1 MTRFDVVASDKKGR
15 TVTCRISAAA
25 ASAVYALAEKR
36 GWTIVSVEK
45 KEPLLCFR
53 PKVSSFTYLTSAY
66 LFHQLSI
73 MIQSGV
79 TLVQA
84 WHLLMQDI
92 AHKKQ
97 RQRMEEIIKRM
108 ESGMIL
114 SQAMAQSGLFP
125 SMACHMVK
133 AGENTGNLERIF
145 EILGDYYE
153 YIGKQRRLLI
163 NALAYPVFLIICTIG
178 MFTGAVFFILPVFE
192 EMFVQMAVPLPVPT
206 QYILKFVHLT
216 RSYGIFFLMGIA
228 GLTVGVG
235 FFLQKPVRREFL
247 EQQIFSVAYLRRAC
261 IIVCWQRFSQLLS
274 MQIASGIPLLQ
285 ALQEAGAAVPSY
297 WFRSQAAQAAR
308 RLENGVSFSK
318 VVQQGRFGTTYIETM
333 LSVGEMT
340 GKYEET
346 LQSVADYYGWRIA
359 SWSATVQKLF
369 GPVMLLFVGAMIGLL
384 VLCLLLPLLDMAA
397 GIIS

>member
-125 SMACHMVK
+125 IMA
-133 AGENTGNLERIF
+133 
-145 EILGDYYE
+145 
-153 YIGKQRRLLI
+153 
-163 NALAYPVFLIICTIG
+163 
-178 MFTGAVFFILPVFE
+178 
-192 EMFVQMAVPLPVPT
+192 
-206 QYILKFVHLT
+206 
-216 RSYGIFFLMGIA
+216 
-228 GLTVGVG
+228 
-235 FFLQKPVRREFL
+235 
-247 EQQIFSVAYLRRAC
+247 
-261 IIVCWQRFSQLLS
+261 
-274 MQIASGIPLLQ
+274 
-285 ALQEAGAAVPSY
+285 
-297 WFRSQAAQAAR
+297 
-308 RLENGVSFSK
+308 
-318 VVQQGRFGTTYIETM
+318 
-333 LSVGEMT
+333 
-340 GKYEET
+340 
-346 LQSVADYYGWRIA
+346 
-359 SWSATVQKLF
+359 
-369 GPVMLLFVGAMIGLL
+369 
-384 VLCLLLPLLDMAA
+384 
-397 GIIS
+397 